1 MVLELLHVCV
11 CVCARVCVCD
21 CWEWDK
27 TDLPTVCTALWIFWT
42 VFKDLR
48 MEEMKD
54 DVWAREDPL
63 SPVASAQ

>member
-1 MVLELLHVCV
+1 MCLCV
-11 CVCARVCVCD
+11 CVHVY
-21 CWEWDK
+21 
-27 TDLPTVCTALWIFWT
+27 DLPTVCSALSIFWT

-54 DVWAREDPL
+54 DVWARQDPL

>member
-1 MVLELLHVCV
+1 MVLKLLHVCA
-11 CVCARVCVCD
+11 CVCVCD

-27 TDLPTVCTALWIFWT
+27 TDLPTVYTALWIFWT

-54 DVWAREDPL
+54 DVWARPDPL
-63 SPVASAQ
+63 SPVASVQ